1 MKKYIIPEIM
11 ISKFCN
17 EIAVTGSLFENTKAA
32 MDSWSQTVYEATGKT
47 PERLTLEASNLLKFS
62 E

>member
-1 MKKYIIPEIM
+1 MKKYITPAIM
-11 ISKFCN
+11 ISKFCD
-17 EIAVTGSLFENTKAA
+17 EIAVTESSFKNTQAA

-47 PERLTLEASNLLKFS
+47 PERLTLEVGNLLKFS